1 MKGKMLRVLLV
12 SLTLTIV
19 FVSIIGCT
27 AQEVSI
33 ITAQEAFALI
43 KENEGNQDFVII
55 DVRTPEEFVDGH
67 LENALNINLNSGS
80 FSDDINKLNKNKPY
94 LIYCRSGNRSAQ
106 AAVIMKD
113 LGFKGVYDMG
123 GINDWITEGF
133 PIVK

>member
-27 AQEVSI
+27 PQEVSI